1 MVKFMNK
8 IPAGTFLVPMLLSAL
23 LYTFLPNL
31 FTNIG
36 GVTES
41 FLGGGNTG
49 FIIGMLCFCSGIG
62 IDVKS
67 IGQLMKRHGVI
78 IVAKIAIAI
87 AVSLLFVNLFGQE
100 GIFGIS
106 ALAFTVAICSMNPAL
121 YISLVSDLGNEI
133 DKAAFGLVGMLSIPA
148 LPMFIYAIS
157 GQGEIS
163 WMPIVSTVIPLILG
177 IVLGNLDKDFTALF
191 DKGISVLLPLLGWK
205 IGQGMN
211 LIEGLQSGVSG
222 LLLAILFYLLMSP
235 LVVLDKN
242 GLKNDGIPALSMI
255 SVAGVS
261 ASFPIIVAQA
271 TPEVAPFVMDAT
283 AQVLTAS
290 IITVIVTPILV
301 RKLNKKTKDL
311 TTRHSK

>member
-23 LYTFLPNL
+23 LYTLLPNL

-36 GVTES
+36 GITES
-41 FLGGGNTG
+41 FLGGGSTG

-62 IDVKS
+62 IDVKKL
-67 IGQLMKRHGVI
+67 GKLMKRHGVI
-78 IVAKIAIAI
+78 IVTKIVITI
-87 AVSLLFVNLFGQE
+87 AVSLIFMGLFGQQ

-106 ALAFTVAICSMNPAL
+106 ALAFTVALSSMNPAL
-121 YISLVSDLGNEI
+121 YISIVTDFGDDI
-133 DKAAFGLVGMLSIPA
+133 DKAAFGLVGMLGIPA
-148 LPMFIYAIS
+148 LPMFIYAVA

-163 WMPIVSTVIPLILG
+163 WVPIISTIIPLILG
-177 IVLGNLDKDFTALF
+177 IVLGNLDKDFVGLF
-191 DKGISVLLPLLGWK
+191 DKAIVVLLPLLGWK

-222 LLLAILFYLLMSP
+222 ILLAVLFYVFMSL

-242 GLKNDGIPALSMI
+242 GFKNDGIPALSMN

-271 TPEVAPFVMDAT
+271 TPGLAPYVVDAT

-290 IITVIVTPILV
+290 IITVVITPILA
-301 RKLNKKTKDL
+301 RKLHDKTHKASL
-311 TTRHSK
+311 